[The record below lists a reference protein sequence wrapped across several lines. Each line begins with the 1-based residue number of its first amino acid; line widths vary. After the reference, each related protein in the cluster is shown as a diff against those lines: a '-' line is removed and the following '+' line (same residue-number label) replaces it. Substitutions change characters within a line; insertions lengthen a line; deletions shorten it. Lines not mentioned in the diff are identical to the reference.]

1 MGLVS
6 KLVATKATLLGLGLG
21 IGLVLGAVLVA
32 AAQAAERREGT
43 R

>member
-1 MGLVS
+1 MGLVT
-6 KLVATKATLLGLGLG
+6 KLVATKATLLGLG
-21 IGLVLGAVLVA
+21 IGLMLGAVLVA